1 MVAVTNIVGLSL
13 DAVFA
18 ALAHVSQ
25 RKIIPRTRDLGSI
38 NGRMMFSTPLE
49 FDLAFKDQT
58 IPDTEWWDSSYA
70 EFEHFVGIG
79 KERVAALVAF
89 LRDRGEHFVA
99 NRLLAANGM
108 EHGPR
113 NTVEIV

>member
-1 MVAVTNIVGLSL
+1 MSNT
-13 DAVFA
+13 
-18 ALAHVSQ
+18 
-25 RKIIPRTRDLGSI
+25 T
-38 NGRMMFSTPLE
+38 LE
-49 FDLAFKDQT
+49 FDFAFKDQT
-58 IPDTEWWDSSYA
+58 IPDSEWWDSPFA

-79 KERVAALVAF
+79 EERVTALADL
-89 LRDRGEHFVA
+89 LRRRGQRFIA